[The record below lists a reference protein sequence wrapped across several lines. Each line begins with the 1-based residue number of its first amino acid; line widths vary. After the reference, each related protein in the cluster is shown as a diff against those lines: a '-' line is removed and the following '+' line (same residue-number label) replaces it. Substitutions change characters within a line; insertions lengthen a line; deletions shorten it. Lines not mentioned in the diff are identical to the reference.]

1 MKNRCVVS
9 VSCLVA
15 VCGMAV
21 AGLFFS
27 PVLARSAAVGD
38 SAVTVNVVG
47 TGVETQDTDA
57 AAAKREAIDNGLSL
71 AVDEAMRRVVTQDV
85 LAANFADLDAAARA
99 VEGQA
104 ILTYQVLA
112 DARRKDVCRVLVRAS
127 VSTDQVRRQVLRTG
141 VLPDRENMPGVMLLL
156 LDADNEGPAVAA
168 NQAMID
174 SLLKRGFRPVAG
186 SESLLAG
193 ESGQAGADMTPARF
207 VALGREMGVDF
218 VVTGHVAAAPP
229 VRTGRESKTGWQGT
243 INARVVSTDTGREV
257 FSLATE
263 VMPPDEETFF
273 FDKAMVQTAAGAR
286 AAAELSP
293 AMAVAWDRQ
302 QVQTRSFDVTVRGV
316 GYLAQLGSFRSAVES
331 LAPVKRVQI
340 REMKID
346 EALVVVQAMGGAEAL
361 ADAIGAIRADGFYVQ
376 VLDVTENRMTVEIIS
391 DGH

>member
-1 MKNRCVVS
+1 MKNRYVVS
-9 VSCLVA
+9 VSCLVV

-21 AGLFFS
+21 AGLIFS
-27 PVLARSAAVGD
+27 PALARSAAGGD
-38 SAVTVNVVG
+38 TAVTVDVVG
-47 TGVETQDTDA
+47 TGVEAQDTDA
-57 AAAKREAIDNGLSL
+57 AAAKRAAIDNGLSL
-71 AVDEAMRRVVTQDV
+71 AVDEAMRRVVTKEI

-112 DARRKDVCRVLVRAS
+112 DARRKEVCRVLVRAS
-127 VSTDQVRRQVLRTG
+127 VSTDQVRRQVLRAG
-141 VLPDRENMPGVMLLL
+141 VLPDRENMPGVLLQL
-156 LDADNEGPAVAA
+156 LDADNAGPAVAA
-168 NQAMID
+168 NQAMTD
-174 SLLKRGFRPVAG
+174 SLSKRGFRPVAG
-186 SESLLAG
+186 SEGLP
-193 ESGQAGADMTPARF
+193 AGAEMTPARF
-207 VALGREMGVDF
+207 VELGREMGVDF
-218 VVTGHVAAAPP
+218 VVTGHVSAAPP

-263 VMPPDEETFF
+263 VMPPDEETLF
-273 FDKAMVQTAAGAR
+273 FDKAMVQAAAGRR
-286 AAAELSP
+286 AAVELSP

-316 GYLAQLGSFRSAVES
+316 GYLAQLGTFRSAVET

-361 ADAIGAIRADGFYVQ
+361 AGAIGAIRADGFYVQ
-376 VLDVTENRMTVEIIS
+376 VLDVTENRMIVEIIS